1 MMNVLILGSGGREH
15 AIAWKLA
22 QSKKVSGVYI
32 APGNAGTSEVGT
44 NINISPEDFAGVKRA
59 VTEHSIGMVV
69 VGPEAPLVAGITD
82 FFASDPILSKVPVIG
97 PDRTGAM
104 LEGSKQFAKE
114 FMKRQNIPTA
124 GFGSFVPG
132 DLEKA
137 VRFLEMNTPPYVLK
151 ADGLAGG
158 KGVVILD
165 DLAEAEK
172 ELKSMFAGKFGSAGK
187 RVVIEEFLRGI
198 ELSVI
203 IITDG
208 NSYKILPEA
217 KDYKRVGEGGAGPN
231 TGGMGAVSPVPF
243 ADPLFMSKVEERI
256 IKPTIRGLQ
265 AEGNAY
271 KGFIFFGLM
280 KVQGEPYV
288 IEYNARLGDP
298 EAEVIIPRIKSDFFE
313 LLEGVAM
320 NDLENRPF
328 EADTRT
334 AVTVMLVSGGYPGDY
349 EKGKVIT
356 GLERCSG
363 SVVFHAGTTLSGDN
377 VVTAGGRVLSVTSYG
392 STMDEALEKSYRNAP
407 LIEYE
412 GRYYRRDI
420 GYDLR

>member
-22 QSKKVSGVYI
+22 QSKKVSGVFI

-44 NINISPEDFAGVKRA
+44 NININTEDFAAVKRA
-59 VTEHSIGMVV
+59 VTENSIGMVV

-82 FFASDPILSKVPVIG
+82 FFASDKQLMSVPVIG

-137 VRFLEMNTPPYVLK
+137 VRFLEMNNPPYVLK

-165 DLAEAEK
+165 DLAEAVT

-198 ELSVI
+198 ELTVI

-208 NSYKILPEA
+208 KSYKILPEA

-231 TGGMGAVSPVPF
+231 TGGMGAISPVPF
-243 ADPLFMSKVEERI
+243 ADSLFMSKVEERV

-298 EAEVIIPRIKSDFFE
+298 ETEVIIPRIKSDFFE
-313 LLEGVAM
+313 LLEGVA
-320 NDLENRPF
+320 NSDLETRPF
-328 EADTRT
+328 EAETRT
-334 AVTVMLVSGGYPGDY
+334 AATVMLVSGGYPGDY
-349 EKGKVIT
+349 EKGKVIK
-356 GLERCSG
+356 GLEKCSG
-363 SVVFHAGTTLSGDN
+363 SVIFHAGTALSGGD
-377 VVTAGGRVLSVTSYG
+377 VVTAGGRVLSITSYG
-392 STMDEALEKSYRNAP
+392 STMDEALEKSYSNAK

>member
-1 MMNVLILGSGGREH
+1 MNVLILGSGGREH
-15 AIAWKLA
+15 AMAWKLL
-22 QSKKVSGVYI
+22 QSKKVSGVFA
-32 APGNAGTSEVGT
+32 APGNAGTSKIGT
-44 NINISPEDFAGVKRA
+44 NININPEDFPSVKKA

-82 FFASDPILSKVPVIG
+82 YFAADPLLCKVPVIG

-132 DLEKA
+132 DMEKA

-172 ELKSMFAGKFGSAGK
+172 ELRSMFAGKFGSAGK

-208 NSYKILPEA
+208 ISYKILPEA

-243 ADPLFMSKVEERI
+243 ADTSFMSKVEEKI

-320 NDLENRPF
+320 NDLQ
-328 EADTRT
+328 TRT
-334 AVTVMLVSGGYPGDY
+334 FEIDSRTAATVMMVSGGYPGDY
-349 EKGKVIT
+349 EKGKIIV
-356 GLERCSG
+356 GLDRCSG
-363 SVVFHAGTTLSGDN
+363 SEVFHAGTTLSGND
-377 VVTAGGRVLSVTSYG
+377 VVTAGGRVLSITSYG
-392 STMDEALEKSYRNAP
+392 STMEEALEKSYRNAR

-412 GRYYRRDI
+412 GRYFRGDI
-420 GYDLR
+420 GYDLI

>member
-1 MMNVLILGSGGREH
+1 MNILILGSGGREH
-15 AIAWKLA
+15 AIAWKLV
-22 QSKKVSGVYI
+22 QSKKVSAVFI
-32 APGNAGTSEVGT
+32 APGNAGTAAIGT
-44 NINISPEDFAGVKRA
+44 NIKIDPEDFAAVRKT
-59 VTEHSIGMVV
+59 VTENNIGMVV

-82 FFASDPILSKVPVIG
+82 FFASDPQLKLIPVIG

-132 DLEKA
+132 DFEKA
-137 VRFLEMNTPPYVLK
+137 VRFLEMNNPPYVLK

-165 DLAEAEK
+165 DLSEAK
-172 ELKSMFAGKFGSAGK
+172 NELKSMFAGKFGSAGK
-187 RVVIEEFLRGI
+187 RVVIEEFLKGI
-198 ELSVI
+198 ELTVI

-208 NSYKILPEA
+208 KSYKILPEA
-217 KDYKRVGEGGAGPN
+217 KDYKRIGEGGSGPN
-231 TGGMGAVSPVPF
+231 TGGMGAISPVHF
-243 ADPLFMSKVEERI
+243 ADASFMSKVEERI

-265 AEGNAY
+265 TEGNAY

-280 KVQGEPYV
+280 KVHDEPFV

-298 EAEVIIPRIKSDFFE
+298 ETEVIIPRIKSDLFE
-313 LLEGVAM
+313 LFEGVA
-320 NDLENRPF
+320 NSDLEKRHF
-328 EADTRT
+328 ETDTLT
-334 AVTVMLVSGGYPGDY
+334 AATVMLVSGGYPGEY

-356 GLERCSG
+356 GLDKCSG
-363 SVVFHAGTTLSGDN
+363 SIVFHAGTDISDN
-377 VVTAGGRVLSVTSYG
+377 KVVTAGGRVISITSFG
-392 STMDEALEKSYRNAP
+392 STMDEALDQSYHNAS

-412 GRYYRRDI
+412 GKYYRRDI

>member
-1 MMNVLILGSGGREH
+1 MNILILGSGGREH

-22 QSKKVSGVYI
+22 QSSKVSGVFI
-32 APGNAGTSEVGT
+32 APGNAGTAVTGK
-44 NINISPEDFAGVKRA
+44 NINVDPEDFVA
-59 VTEHSIGMVV
+59 VRKAVIDNNIGMVV

-82 FFASDPILSKVPVIG
+82 FFASDPVLRNVPVIG

-124 GFGSFVPG
+124 GFGSFIPG
-132 DLEKA
+132 DFEKA
-137 VRFLEMNTPPYVLK
+137 VRFLEMNKPPYVLK

-165 DLAEAEK
+165 DLGDAER

-187 RVVIEEFLRGI
+187 RVVIEEFLKGI

-208 NSYKILPEA
+208 KSYKILPEA
-217 KDYKRVGEGGAGPN
+217 KDYKRVGEGGTGPN
-231 TGGMGAVSPVPF
+231 TGGMGAVSPVHF
-243 ADPLFMSKVEERI
+243 ADPVFMSKVEERI

-265 AEGNAY
+265 NEGNAF

-280 KVQGEPYV
+280 KVEGEPYV

-298 EAEVIIPRIKSDFFE
+298 ESEVIIPRIKSDLFE

-320 NDLENRPF
+320 NDLETRPF
-328 EADTRT
+328 ETDSRT
-334 AVTVMLVSGGYPGDY
+334 AATVMLVSGGYPGDY
-349 EKGKVIT
+349 RKGITIT
-356 GLERCSG
+356 GLEKCSG
-363 SVVFHAGTTLSGDN
+363 SIIFHAGTKVSGDN
-377 VVTAGGRVLSVTSYG
+377 VVTDGGRVISITSYG
-392 STMDEALEKSYRNAP
+392 KTMDEALEQSYRNAG
-407 LIEYE
+407 LIDYE
-412 GRYYRRDI
+412 GKYYRGDI
-420 GYDLR
+420 GYDLK

>member
-1 MMNVLILGSGGREH
+1 
-15 AIAWKLA
+15 
-22 QSKKVSGVYI
+22 
-32 APGNAGTSEVGT
+32 
-44 NINISPEDFAGVKRA
+44 
-59 VTEHSIGMVV
+59 
-69 VGPEAPLVAGITD
+69 
-82 FFASDPILSKVPVIG
+82 
-97 PDRTGAM
+97 
-104 LEGSKQFAKE
+104 
-114 FMKRQNIPTA
+114 MKRQNIPTA

-132 DLEKA
+132 DMEKA

-172 ELKSMFAGKFGSAGK
+172 ELRSMFAGKFGSAGK

-208 NSYKILPEA
+208 ISYKILPEA

-243 ADPLFMSKVEERI
+243 ADTSFMSKVEEKI

-320 NDLENRPF
+320 NDLQ
-328 EADTRT
+328 TRT
-334 AVTVMLVSGGYPGDY
+334 FEIDSRTAATVMMVSGGYPGDY
-349 EKGKVIT
+349 EKGKIIV
-356 GLERCSG
+356 GLDRCSG
-363 SVVFHAGTTLSGDN
+363 SEVFHAGTTLSGND
-377 VVTAGGRVLSVTSYG
+377 VVTAGGRVLSITSYG
-392 STMDEALEKSYRNAP
+392 STMEEALEKSYRNAR

-412 GRYYRRDI
+412 GRYFRGDI
-420 GYDLR
+420 GYDLI